1 VTRYH
6 TSSAT
11 DIGKHWLLAC
21 FTIRAVKPF
30 LSQESL
36 RMVYF
41 SYFHSILTYELVFW
55 NNSYHS
61 NRVFKLKKRIIRIM
75 VGIRDSESYREY
87 FRKLKILPLQS
98 QYIFTYYC
106 GGVSPTL
113 LLFVIN
119 NRKYFKINSDT
130 HNIITRNNLDLHYQ
144 QSHMSVY
151 QKGTH
156 YTGIKVF
163 NILPVPIKQLSHDT
177 KQFKMAL
184 KSFLYLY
191 SFYSLDDYFNYNTY

>member
-1 VTRYH
+1 VIGYQ

-11 DIGKHWLLAC
+11 DIGNHWLLAC
-21 FTIRAVKPF
+21 FIKAVKQF

-41 SYFHSILTYELVFW
+41 SYFHSIMTYGLVFW
-55 NNSYHS
+55 GSSYHS
-61 NRVFKLKKRIIRIM
+61 NRVFKLQKRIIRIM
-75 VGIRDSESYREY
+75 VEIRDRESCREY

-98 QYIFTYYC
+98 EYIYL
-106 GGVSPTL
+106 L

-119 NRKYFKINSDT
+119 NRQHFKTNSDT
-130 HNIITRNNLDLHYQ
+130 HNINTRNNLDLHYP
-144 QSHMSVY
+144 QSHLSVY
-151 QKGTH
+151 QKGAL
-156 YTGIKVF
+156 YAGIKVF
-163 NILPVPIKQLSHDT
+163 NRLPVPIKQLSHDT

-191 SFYSLDDYFNYNTY
+191 SFYSLDEYFNYNTSYILRLFI